1 MLISRNIVKLRER
14 HELSKEEFCK
24 VIGVSRRTL
33 DRWESGARVPTLK
46 YVRVIVDKFYI
57 ENLYTFMFGRRYEY
71 RRLTSINKMIPMIII
86 MLSCN
91 STPELESKPTD
102 HRLYGSDAP
111 LRVVRIEDCEY
122 FVGSSGYGSVFTHKG
137 NCSNPIHT
145 KLLK

>member
-71 RRLTSINKMIPMIII
+71 RRLNSIKKMIPMIII

>member
-1 MLISRNIVKLRER
+1 MLISRNIVNLREK

-24 VIGVSRRTL
+24 VVGVSRRTL

-71 RRLTSINKMIPMIII
+71 RRLTSIKKLIPMIII

-91 STPELESKPTD
+91 STPELESKPTE
-102 HRLYGSDAP
+102 HRLYGFDTP
-111 LRVVRIEDCEY
+111 LRIVRIEDCEY
-122 FVGSSGYGSVFTHKG
+122 FVGGSGYGSVFTHKG